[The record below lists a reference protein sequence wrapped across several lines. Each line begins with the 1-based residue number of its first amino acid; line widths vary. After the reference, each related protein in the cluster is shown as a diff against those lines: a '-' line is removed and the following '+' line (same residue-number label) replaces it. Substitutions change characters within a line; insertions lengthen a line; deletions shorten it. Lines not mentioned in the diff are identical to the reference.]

1 MTEEEKY
8 AAQRRFAQSELNK
21 KKSSMG
27 WGEQKTA
34 QEKFNKQTQE
44 GLLSI
49 PKKEPVVAAPNPYE
63 VETARIAAAQKARFD
78 QPAAGADIR
87 ESQTR
92 LAKMLEDQ
100 ASGKAPSVAEAQMR
114 QAMDRSI
121 AGQQASLAGARGID
135 PGLAMRMMARQ
146 GAEQRAELGQAAGI
160 ARLQEQQGAQQQL
173 AGALQATRT
182 SDLAAQQLADATA
195 QFYEAQRTGNFQA
208 MKDAELQIQSM
219 KAAAAAA
226 RQQRETN
233 ILGGLIQAG
242 AMVAAAP
249 AGPVASVA
257 AGQMAGQAYR
267 STSNVA

>member
-1 MTEEEKY
+1 MAAMTEQSRRESRERSNMGVGQR
-8 AAQRRFAQSELNK
+8 AAFDARK
-21 KKSSMG
+21 KQ
-27 WGEQKTA
+27 EQNA
-34 QEKFNKQTQE
+34 V
-44 GLLSI
+44 

-63 VETARIAAAQKARFD
+63 LETARIAAAQKARFD
-78 QPAAGADIR
+78 QPVAGADIR

-114 QAMDRSI
+114 QAMDRSL
-121 AGQQASLAGARGID
+121 AGQQASLAGARGVD
-135 PGLAMRMMARQ
+135 PGLAMRMIARQ
-146 GAEQRAELGQAAGI
+146 RATETANLGQAAGI

-173 AGALQATRT
+173 AGTLQATRT

-242 AMVAAAP
+242 ATMAGGYFGGPAGAAA
-249 AGPVASVA
+249 GS
-257 AGQMAGQAYR
+257 MAGQSLQ

>member
-1 MTEEEKY
+1 MAQMTEQSRRESRERSNMGIGQR
-8 AAQRRFAQSELNK
+8 AAFDARK
-21 KKSSMG
+21 KQ
-27 WGEQKTA
+27 EQNA
-34 QEKFNKQTQE
+34 
-44 GLLSI
+44 S
-49 PKKEPVVAAPNPYE
+49 PKKEDVPAAPNPYE
-63 VETARIAAAQKARFD
+63 LETARIAAAQKARFD

-100 ASGKAPSVAEAQMR
+100 ASGKSPSVAEAQMR

-242 AMVAAAP
+242 ATMAGGYFGGPAGAAAGSA
-249 AGPVASVA
+249 AGGAVAGSVA
-257 AGQMAGQAYR
+257 K
-267 STSNVA
+267 